1 MATSN
6 RNVLLIA
13 NPAAQRG
20 HGAEAA
26 RIAHD
31 LLREWVGD
39 EAVTLALTDYAG
51 HAVDLAAEASSERYD
66 TVIALGGDGIVH
78 EVVNGLMRLPFDKR
92 PSFGLVP
99 VGSGNDYARTLG
111 MSESVPDAVVQ
122 FLDAREQLVDV
133 GCCNGE
139 YYAETLSFGLDAAIA
154 LDTVVRRERTGQQ
167 GTILYMMSG
176 LDILLHHLEEYEF
189 KAILDGERTIEGH
202 MLMFAVQNGV
212 TYGGGFRICPE
223 AR

>member
-39 EAVTLALTDYAG
+39 EAVTLAMTDFAG
-51 HAVDLAAEASSERYD
+51 HAVELAAEASSERYD

-122 FLDAREQLVDV
+122 FLDARSWSTLV
-133 GCCNGE
+133 
-139 YYAETLSFGLDAAIA
+139 AAMASTMRKRCHSAWMPPSHSTRLCGVSA
-154 LDTVVRRERTGQQ
+154 LA
-167 GTILYMMSG
+167 S
-176 LDILLHHLEEYEF
+176 
-189 KAILDGERTIEGH
+189 KARFST
-202 MLMFAVQNGV
+202 
-212 TYGGGFRICPE
+212 
-223 AR
+223 